1 MRLLS
6 LRPETETEG
15 DVCRRKGWWQ
25 ASLSGLSW
33 ATSTLM
39 ISMDCKVGL
48 SQPLSLILVPFT
60 ISAFL
65 LNVHVQI
72 EEVDDEGWSP
82 LIHACV
88 LGKVQ
93 GALTL
98 IDNGAQLDLKVNQIG
113 FLNQLISLTANI
125 LFILDY
131 YMSVSVTVKIF
142 TEFA

>member
-1 MRLLS
+1 M
-6 LRPETETEG
+6 
-15 DVCRRKGWWQ
+15 V
-25 ASLSGLSW
+25 
-33 ATSTLM
+33 
-39 ISMDCKVGL
+39 CKVGL
-48 SQPLSLILVPFT
+48 SQPLSLISFSDT

-72 EEVDDEGWSP
+72 DEVDDEGWSP

-113 FLNQLISLTANI
+113 FLNQLNSLTANI

-142 TEFA
+142 TEFE